1 MLLVN
6 GAPFD
11 VSWPLIEKD
20 WPTGTEG
27 GAEIVRVVFAAATVV
42 LGVFA

>member
-6 GAPFD
+6 GEPFD

-20 WPTGTEG
+20 WRTETKE
-27 GAEIVRVVFAAATVV
+27 GAEMVRVVFAAATVV